1 MQKIKQDYS
10 IHKGNL
16 ILVNQFHPY
25 CMEHVRELV
34 YVDQKRTVELNANA
48 ATVLEYL
55 LRDIKGEKE
64 IIPVSGYRSIQEQKL
79 LFHNSMIENGEEYTR
94 KYVALPGCSEH
105 HTGLAIDLQWAYG
118 KKDLICP
125 SFPNEGVCKKFRER
139 AAQYGYILRYP
150 KEKEESTGI
159 GYEPWH
165 FRYVGYPHSELMEEY
180 GLSLEEYLEFLKDF
194 KTGSKPLRTEK
205 FGKLMEISYLEKGK
219 FDQMENQLNS
229 IIQISGNNTDG
240 YILTQW
246 RQANEVS

>member
-1 MQKIKQDYS
+1 MQRLKQDYS

-25 CMEHVRELV
+25 CINHSEELV
-34 YVDQKRTVELNANA
+34 FVDQDQTIELNANA
-48 ATVLEYL
+48 AAVLEYL
-55 LRDIKGEKE
+55 LRDIKGERE
-64 IIPVSGYRSIQEQKL
+64 IIPVSGHRTIEEQEF

-94 KYVALPGCSEH
+94 KFVALPGCSEH
-105 HTGLAIDLQWAYG
+105 HTGLAIDLQWIFG
-118 KKDLICP
+118 EEDIICP

-139 AAQYGYILRYP
+139 AAKYGYILRYP
-150 KEKEESTGI
+150 EGKEESTGI

-180 GLSLEEYLEFLKDF
+180 GLTLEEYLEFLKDY
-194 KTGSKPLRTEK
+194 KTGINPLRTERY
-205 FGKLMEISYLEKGK
+205 GKLMEISYLEKVK
-219 FDQMENQLNS
+219 FDQMDNHLNS
-229 IIQISGNNTDG
+229 IIQVSGNNIDG